1 MTTSELEILFK
12 THYAAMCRLAVSLLY
27 DEDEARDV
35 VSDVFASLLDGGLA
49 IRIDNARG
57 FLLTCVR
64 NSCINVIRHK
74 QMRERFINLYST
86 KAEPLA
92 DSPDDSLMLAELR
105 DYINTQLP
113 PLSCRIFTLRYLH
126 DMTCQQVADAVG
138 VSRVTV
144 HHHLSQSL
152 EKINAYFNNTKL
164 RRYGTER

>member
-12 THYAAMCRLAVSLLY
+12 THYAAMFRLAMSLLY
-27 DEDEARDV
+27 DEDESKDV

-49 IRIDNARG
+49 IRSDNARG

-74 QMRERFINLYST
+74 QMRERFMKLYSNR
-86 KAEPLA
+86 AEPLA
-92 DSPDDSLMLAELR
+92 DGPDDSLTLAELR
-105 DYINTQLP
+105 EYIDNNLP
-113 PLSCRIFTLRYLH
+113 PLPRRIFTLRFLH

-152 EKINAYFNNTKL
+152 EKINAYFNNSK
-164 RRYGTER
+164 R

>member
-1 MTTSELEILFK
+1 MTMTRRELEILFK
-12 THYAAMCRLAVSLLY
+12 SHYAPMFRLAMSMLY
-27 DEDEARDV
+27 DEDESKDV
-35 VSDVFASLLDGGLA
+35 VSDVFASLAAGGMT
-49 IRIDNARG
+49 IKSDNARS

-74 QMRERFINLYST
+74 QMRERFIRLYSA

-92 DSPDDSLMLAELR
+92 DGPDDSLMLNELR
-105 DYINTQLP
+105 EYINTELP
-113 PLSCRIFTLRYLH
+113 PLSRRIFTLRFLH

-152 EKINAYFNNTKL
+152 EKINAYFNNTKQ
-164 RRYGTER
+164 

>member
-12 THYAAMCRLAVSLLY
+12 THYAAMFRLAMSLLY
-27 DEDEARDV
+27 DEDESKDV
-35 VSDVFASLLDGGLA
+35 VSDVFASLLGGGLA
-49 IRIDNARG
+49 IRSDNARG

-74 QMRERFINLYST
+74 QMRERFMKLYSNR
-86 KAEPLA
+86 AEPLA
-92 DSPDDSLMLAELR
+92 DGPDDSLTLAELR
-105 DYINTQLP
+105 EYIDNNLP
-113 PLSCRIFTLRYLH
+113 PLPRRIFTLRFLH

-152 EKINAYFNNTKL
+152 EKINTYFNNSK
-164 RRYGTER
+164 R

>member
-1 MTTSELEILFK
+1 MTKSELEILFK
-12 THYAAMCRLAVSLLY
+12 THYTAMYRLAVSLLY

-35 VSDVFASLLDGGLA
+35 VSDVFASLFGGGLA
-49 IRIDNARG
+49 IRTDNARG

-74 QMRERFINLYST
+74 QMRERFIRLYST
-86 KAEPLA
+86 GAE
-92 DSPDDSLMLAELR
+92 SQVSGPDDTVMLTELR
-105 DYINTQLP
+105 DYIDNQLP
-113 PLSCRIFTLRYLH
+113 PLSRRIFTLRYLQ

-152 EKINAYFNNTKL
+152 EKINTYFSNNK
-164 RRYGTER
+164 

>member
-1 MTTSELEILFK
+1 MTMTTSELELLFK
-12 THYAAMCRLAVSLLY
+12 THYAAMFRLAMSLLY
-27 DEDEARDV
+27 DEDESKDV
-35 VSDVFASLLDGGLA
+35 VSDVFASLAAGGMT
-49 IRIDNARG
+49 IKSDNARG

-74 QMRERFINLYST
+74 QMRERFIRLYSA

-92 DSPDDSLMLAELR
+92 DGPDDSLMLNELR
-105 DYINTQLP
+105 EYIDNQLP
-113 PLSCRIFTLRYLH
+113 PLSRRIFTLRYLH

-152 EKINAYFNNTKL
+152 EKINAYFNNTKQ
-164 RRYGTER
+164 

>member
-1 MTTSELEILFK
+1 MTMTTSELEILFK
-12 THYAAMCRLAVSLLY
+12 THYAAMFRLAMSLLY
-27 DEDEARDV
+27 DEDESKDV

-49 IRIDNARG
+49 IRSDNARG

-74 QMRERFINLYST
+74 QMRERFMKLYSNR
-86 KAEPLA
+86 AEPLA
-92 DSPDDSLMLAELR
+92 DGPDDSLTLAELR
-105 DYINTQLP
+105 EYIDNNLP
-113 PLSCRIFTLRYLH
+113 PLPRRIFTLRFLH

-152 EKINAYFNNTKL
+152 EKINAYFNNSK
-164 RRYGTER
+164 R

>member
-1 MTTSELEILFK
+1 MTKSELEILFK
-12 THYAAMCRLAVSLLY
+12 AHYAAMYRLAVSLLY
-27 DEDEARDV
+27 DADEARDV

-49 IRIDNARG
+49 IRTDNARG

-74 QMRERFINLYST
+74 QMRERFIKLYAT
-86 KAEPLA
+86 NAEPLA
-92 DSPDDSLMLAELR
+92 DGPDDSITLAELH
-105 DYINTQLP
+105 DYINNQLP
-113 PLSCRIFTLRYLH
+113 PLSRRIFTMRYLQ

-152 EKINAYFNNTKL
+152 EKINAYFNNSKQ
-164 RRYGTER
+164 

>member
-1 MTTSELEILFK
+1 MTKSELEILFK
-12 THYAAMCRLAVSLLY
+12 THYAAMYRLAVSLLY
-27 DEDEARDV
+27 DADEARDV

-49 IRIDNARG
+49 IRTDNARS

-74 QMRERFINLYST
+74 QMRERFIRLYAAN
-86 KAEPLA
+86 AEALA
-92 DSPDDSLMLAELR
+92 DGPDDSITLAELR
-105 DYINTQLP
+105 EYIDNQLP
-113 PLSCRIFTLRYLH
+113 PLSRRIFTMRYLQ

-152 EKINAYFNNTKL
+152 EKINAYFNNSKQ
-164 RRYGTER
+164 